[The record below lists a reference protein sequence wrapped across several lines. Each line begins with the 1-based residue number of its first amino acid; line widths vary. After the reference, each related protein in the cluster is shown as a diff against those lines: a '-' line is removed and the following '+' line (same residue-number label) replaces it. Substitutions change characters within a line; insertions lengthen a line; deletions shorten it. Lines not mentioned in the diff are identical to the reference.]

1 MIFVDTGAWYALMD
15 AGDPNHRAAA
25 VLYRDLARGRHGRP
39 VTSDYVLAEA
49 YTLCRFRG
57 GIGPLRKL
65 ATLVRGSQ
73 TLRVLHVTE
82 AEHAAALDLMLARE
96 DKRWSFTDC
105 TSFVLMESLNVR
117 DAFAFDQNFAQAG
130 FLVYP

>member
-15 AGDPNHRAAA
+15 ATDSNHAAA
-25 VLYRDLARGRHGRP
+25 LSVYRDLARGKMGRL

-57 GIGPLRKL
+57 GIESLKRL
-65 ATLVRGSQ
+65 VALVRDSSS
-73 TLRVLHVTE
+73 LRVLAVSE
-82 AEHAAALDLMLARE
+82 SEYDRALELMLSRE

-105 TSFVLMESLNVR
+105 TSFVLMESLAIR
-117 DAFAFDQNFAQAG
+117 DAFAFDQNFAEAG
-130 FLVYP
+130 FAVHP

>member
-15 AGDPNHRAAA
+15 ATDPNHAAA
-25 VLYRDLARGRHGRP
+25 LAVYRDLARGRMGRL

-57 GIGPLRKL
+57 GIEPLKRL
-65 ATLVRGSQ
+65 VALVRESPS
-73 TLRVLHVTE
+73 LRVLRVSE
-82 AEHAAALDLMLARE
+82 VEYDRALELMLTRE

-105 TSFVLMESLNVR
+105 TSFVLMDSLAVR
-117 DAFAFDQNFAQAG
+117 DAFAFDENFAQAG
-130 FLVYP
+130 FSVQP

>member
-15 AGDPNHRAAA
+15 ATDPNHAAA
-25 VLYRDLARGRHGRP
+25 LAVYRDLARGRMGRL

-57 GIGPLRKL
+57 GIEPLKRL
-65 ATLVRGSQ
+65 AALVRESPS
-73 TLRVLHVTE
+73 LRVLRVSETE
-82 AEHAAALDLMLARE
+82 YDRALEMMLVRE

-105 TSFVLMESLNVR
+105 TSFVLMESLAIR
-117 DAFAFDQNFAQAG
+117 DAFAFDENFAQAG
-130 FLVYP
+130 FSVQP

>member
-15 AGDPNHRAAA
+15 ARDPNHASALA
-25 VLYRDLARGRHGRP
+25 VQRDVARGRYGRP

-57 GIGPLRKL
+57 GIEALRPL
-65 ATLVRGSQ
+65 AEGVRASPN
-73 TLRVLHVTE
+73 LRLLRVTE
-82 AEHAAALDLMLARE
+82 AEYDQALDLILSRE
-96 DKRWSFTDC
+96 DKRWSFADC
-105 TSFVLMESLNVR
+105 SSFVLMGALSIR

-130 FLVYP
+130 FVLHP

>member
-15 AGDPNHRAAA
+15 ATDPNHAAA
-25 VLYRDLARGRHGRP
+25 LAISRDVSRGKLGRL

-57 GIGPLRKL
+57 GIDSLRRL
-65 ATLVRGSQ
+65 AAQVRESPNVRM
-73 TLRVLHVTE
+73 LRVTE
-82 AEHAAALDLMLARE
+82 TEYERALDLMLTRE

-105 TSFVLMESLNVR
+105 TSFVLMESLAIR
-117 DAFAFDQNFAQAG
+117 DAFAFDENFAQAG
-130 FLVYP
+130 FTVRP

>member
-15 AGDPNHRAAA
+15 PTDPNHAAA
-25 VLYRDLARGRHGRP
+25 LGVSRDLAQGRLGRP

-57 GIGPLRKL
+57 GIEPLRRM
-65 ATLVRGSQ
+65 AARVRESPNLRM
-73 TLRVLHVTE
+73 LRVTE
-82 AEHAAALDLMLARE
+82 TEYERALDLMLTRE

-105 TSFVLMESLNVR
+105 TSFVLMESLSIR
-117 DAFAFDQNFAQAG
+117 DAFAFGENFAQAG
-130 FLVYP
+130 FSVRP

>member
-15 AGDPNHRAAA
+15 GTDPNHAAA
-25 VLYRDLARGRHGRP
+25 RAVYRDLARGKMGRL

-57 GIGPLRKL
+57 GIEPLRRL
-65 ATLVRGSQ
+65 AAQARESPNLRM
-73 TLRVLHVTE
+73 LRVTE
-82 AEHAAALDLMLARE
+82 TEYERALDLMLARE

-105 TSFVLMESLNVR
+105 TSFVLMESLTIQE
-117 DAFAFDQNFAQAG
+117 AFAFDENFAQAG
-130 FLVYP
+130 FSVRP

>member
-15 AGDPNHRAAA
+15 ATDPNHARALS
-25 VLYRDLARGRHGRP
+25 LYRDLARGKMGRP

-57 GIGPLRKL
+57 GIEPLKRL
-65 ATLVRGSQ
+65 AALARESPS
-73 TLRVLHVTE
+73 LRVLWVSE
-82 AEHAAALDLMLARE
+82 AEYDRALELMLTRE

-105 TSFVLMESLNVR
+105 TSFILMESLAIQ
-117 DAFAFDQNFAQAG
+117 DAFAFDENFAQAG
-130 FLVYP
+130 FSVHP